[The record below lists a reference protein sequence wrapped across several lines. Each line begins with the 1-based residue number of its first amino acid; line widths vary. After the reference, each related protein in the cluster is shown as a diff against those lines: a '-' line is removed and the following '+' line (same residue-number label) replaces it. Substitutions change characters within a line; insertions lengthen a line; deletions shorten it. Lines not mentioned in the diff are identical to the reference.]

1 MTTYHNTPGSA
12 KKQRENTEPE
22 SRQMAKRQ
30 KCSSFFFFFS
40 FFFRRASSKLWLFHD
55 GYYTEQCT
63 SSMLFHN
70 LKSHK
75 AVQTGYWTTMDS
87 SATPFSKLVCMH
99 TNHLATKQLL
109 FKIAELEIQLCAW
122 RQGESLVSVADSVFE
137 QSGQWFFSQHCI
149 HLLRKPMRTDLLLC
163 DIWQTSAQA
172 CSHLLLK
179 KVTNKIKRALTR

>member
-75 AVQTGYWTTMDS
+75 AVQTGHWTTMAS

-122 RQGESLVSVADSVFE
+122 RQGNSLASIVDLEFE
-137 QSGQWFFSQHCI
+137 QSLVNDSSANTSTEEAYEDRLAALWYMANFSSSMQ
-149 HLLRKPMRTDLLLC
+149 PPVT
-163 DIWQTSAQA
+163 
-172 CSHLLLK
+172 K
-179 KVTNKIKRALTR
+179 KSDKQD